1 MIGCLLAETLEK
13 KEAGILEMK
22 AKAQEAEAKAAE
34 EAAKAATGNRRVHL
48 FYAYNFNEGCS

>member
-1 MIGCLLAETLEK
+1 MIGCLLAESLEK

-48 FYAYNFNEGCS
+48 FYPFHFNKGS